1 MQPIDFQTALDN
13 ANGILAVKVDALIET
28 AVLTQLVESA
38 KARIETL
45 KEDALR
51 HAEQRLAEA
60 GKETGRFT
68 FENHTF
74 SLGVK
79 KVFDMVGRPQ
89 KYANEEGARYREL
102 AEEQDSYKALSKAC
116 TDKMNAILKAYAEIH
131 PNVQPDEVKK
141 TLSCLD

>member
-74 SLGVK
+74 SLGVT

-89 KYANEEGARYREL
+89 KYANEAGARYREL
-102 AEEQDSYKALSKAC
+102 AEEQGTYRDLTKAC
-116 TDKMNAILKAYAEIH
+116 TDEMNGILKAYLKKH

>member
-45 KEDALR
+45 KEDALL

-68 FENHTF
+68 FENPTRF
-74 SLGVK
+74 RS
-79 KVFDMVGRPQ
+79 
-89 KYANEEGARYREL
+89 A
-102 AEEQDSYKALSKAC
+102 
-116 TDKMNAILKAYAEIH
+116 
-131 PNVQPDEVKK
+131 
-141 TLSCLD
+141 